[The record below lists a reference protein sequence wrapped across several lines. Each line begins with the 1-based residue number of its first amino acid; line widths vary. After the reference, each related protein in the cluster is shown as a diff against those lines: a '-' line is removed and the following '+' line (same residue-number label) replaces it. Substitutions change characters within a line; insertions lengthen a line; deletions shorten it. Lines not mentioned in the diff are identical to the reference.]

1 MFYTVYSFMKHISF
15 DRLAFYLL
23 PLILLFAFA
32 TRMYRVTLPK
42 TYYFDEVYHA
52 VTAKLYAHN
61 NPAGYEWWHDA
72 PEPNTA
78 IEWLHP
84 PVAKLLQAGSMY
96 ILGEN
101 SLGWGLVSVVFGVGV
116 VWITYVLALQLTKV
130 RVVALLASF
139 FAAVDGLLLAQ
150 SRIAMNDIFLV
161 FFMLCALVFY
171 TRWRTHRNPYQIVL
185 SGILTGLAVSTKWSG
200 AFLLPIFFIDTF
212 VVVIKE
218 KKFILLLK
226 GVLSWIILPILIYLL
241 SYSQFWLQGHA
252 WSQFKELH
260 NQIWYYET
268 HLNATHTYQSTPLQ
282 WIFDLRPVW
291 MYVDY
296 NTLGKVGNI
305 YNLGNP
311 VVFFGGLIAAV
322 WYTVI
327 WFKHRDWRKG
337 FILLAYL
344 SVWTPWLFSPR
355 IMFLYHYAPAIPLL
369 CIILAMFLADV
380 SRKKDLRFLVVTV
393 PLLAL
398 AWFIVFYP
406 HLTGIPMQQKIVERV
421 YFAVPSWR

>member
-1 MFYTVYSFMKHISF
+1 MFSLPMFYTVYSFMKHISF

-84 PVAKLLQAGSMY
+84 PVAKLFQAGSMY
-96 ILGEN
+96 IFGEN
-101 SLGWGLVSVVFGVGV
+101 SFGWRFPSVIFGVGV
-116 VWITYVLALQLTKV
+116 VWMTYVLALQLTKV
-130 RVVALLASF
+130 RGVALLASF
-139 FAAVDGLLLAQ
+139 FSAVDGLLLAQ

-171 TRWRTHRNPYQIVL
+171 TRWRKYRKPYQIVV
-185 SGILTGLAVSTKWSG
+185 SGILTGLAVATKWSG

-212 VVVIKE
+212 VVVLKE

-260 NQIWYYET
+260 NQIWYYQT
-268 HLNATHTYQSTPLQ
+268 HLNATHASQSTPLQ
-282 WIFDLRPVW
+282 WMFDLKPVW

-296 NTLGKVGNI
+296 NTPGKVGNI

-311 VVFFGGLIAAV
+311 IVFWGGLITAV
-322 WYTVI
+322 WFAVL
-327 WFKHRDWRKG
+327 WLKNRDWKRG
-337 FILLAYL
+337 FLLLTYL

-355 IMFLYHYAPAIPLL
+355 IMFSYHYAPAIPLL
-369 CIILAMFLADV
+369 CIMLALFLADI
-380 SRKKDLRFLVVTV
+380 SRKKRLRFLVVTV
-393 PLLAL
+393 PLLA
-398 AWFIVFYP
+398 
-406 HLTGIPMQQKIVERV
+406 
-421 YFAVPSWR
+421 